1 MQGACADAGP
11 AQAAGHSG
19 STALGENSRA
29 RHVQRICCEAL
40 MTDTAMSIELVRH
53 AKAQGR
59 DHWWG
64 KPDRKRPLTKAGAVQ
79 AKTLAGHLATL
90 PITRILSSPFA
101 RCMQTVEP
109 LAERLDM
116 PVEPADALGEAPGV
130 PVLDGGDAWV
140 ASAWLGG
147 RALAL
152 IDQLAA
158 EDPGGHIVLCSHGD
172 VIPSVMAALAGRDGL
187 AIGDVHLKKGAR
199 FHLTFKG
206 PKCIAAEAVPPP

>member
-1 MQGACADAGP
+1 
-11 AQAAGHSG
+11 
-19 STALGENSRA
+19 
-29 RHVQRICCEAL
+29 

-64 KPDRKRPLTKAGAVQ
+64 KPDRERPLTKAGAVQ
-79 AKTLAGHLATL
+79 AKTLASHLADL

-109 LAERLDM
+109 LAERLGM
-116 PVEPADALGEAPGV
+116 RIEAVDALGEAPGV
-130 PVLDGGDAWV
+130 PVLDGGDSWV

-147 RALAL
+147 RTLAL
-152 IDQLAA
+152 IDQLIAD
-158 EDPGGHIVLCSHGD
+158 EPDGHVVLCSHGD
-172 VIPSVMAALAGRDGL
+172 VIPSVMAALAGRDEL
-187 AIGDVHLKKGAR
+187 TVDDVHLKKGAR

-206 PKCIAAEAVPPP
+206 PKCIAVEVVPPP